1 MPSLRRATAHWRDSS
16 MRPHEMGASRCA
28 CSPGGA
34 APSPR
39 ASIWTRR
46 AVRAPARSSEPGST
60 SSSRPWLGSPS
71 RSWRRSTGRPSGSA
85 QPSSSTAI
93 SRWSTRR
100 RRSACP
106 SWRWARVPRREA
118 AGSCHRRVGA
128 QQASWL
134 LLSGVT
140 VNADEAVAAGF
151 ALARVPAG
159 QALDHALALARQLA
173 THDLTALVAN
183 KRLLREGYA
192 EGIGSAWQRE
202 KSAIA
207 AVARGAGTDHVARQE
222 IGLSQRCCGLARG
235 AISRRLGP
243 WTSTTSPTTSTGWHP
258 GGSRRAATPA
268 PARPGLLVTGHWR
281 SGSRSSAG
289 RRSLPGWGTDWPASV
304 RRTSRNSSDWAPDS
318 ARPRRGCPAPSC
330 VACHAAGA
338 TSWRHSSPRRMT
350 SPWRRGSPSPTR
362 SSRR

>member
-1 MPSLRRATAHWRDSS
+1 MPRR
-16 MRPHEMGASRCA
+16 
-28 CSPGGA
+28 GA
-34 APSPR
+34 AGYLP
-39 ASIWTRR
+39 
-46 AVRAPARSSEPGST
+46 
-60 SSSRPWLGSPS
+60 
-71 RSWRRSTGRPSGSA
+71 
-85 QPSSSTAI
+85 
-93 SRWSTRR
+93 
-100 RRSACP
+100 
-106 SWRWARVPRREA
+106 
-118 AGSCHRRVGA
+118 RRVGP

-134 LLSGVT
+134 LLSGAT

-159 QALDHALALARQLA
+159 QALDHAMALARQMA

-207 AVARGAGTDHVARQE
+207 AVAEELGPIKWPDQE
-222 IGLSQRCCGLARG
+222 IGLSQRSCGLAHG

-258 GGSRRAATPA
+258 GGSRRAGTPA

-289 RRSLPGWGTDWPASV
+289 RRSLPGWETDWPTSA
-304 RRTSRNSSDWAPDS
+304 RRT
-318 ARPRRGCPAPSC
+318 
-330 VACHAAGA
+330 
-338 TSWRHSSPRRMT
+338 
-350 SPWRRGSPSPTR
+350 
-362 SSRR
+362 